1 MDLSSGSP
9 HGQALVPTSNSARY
23 HALGTLSECLF
34 FFRYILVPLRWDP
47 QGPRGLAI
55 FGGAWRHPFPT
66 SNKKPLAGVP
76 ISQTSLPAAKAKQCD
91 PLPLFR
97 LQFHTSH
104 RPQNR
109 SSNPRTASLVRTT
122 VGHGPCHTCACEPVG
137 KGGGTVPHNPVNPQ
151 TETCKPEPPHGPE

>member
-1 MDLSSGSP
+1 MVSPTARHQCQPPTLPGSMPWVHFLS
-9 HGQALVPTSNSARY
+9 VY
-23 HALGTLSECLF
+23 

-66 SNKKPLAGVP
+66 SNKRPLAGAAYLP
-76 ISQTSLPAAKAKQCD
+76 NLFACGQSKTMRPFATIPFAISHITPPAD
-91 PLPLFR
+91 
-97 LQFHTSH
+97 
-104 RPQNR
+104 R

-122 VGHGPCHTCACEPVG
+122 VGQGPCHTCACEPVG

-151 TETCKPEPPHGPE
+151 TETCKPEPLHGPE